1 MKKLVGVMLKKMF
14 LREMGSQRKIVR
26 GRVPSGLVS
35 WASPSL
41 AALSVFD
48 VRSSK
53 RTIQVTRGKE
63 CHHVTALRLRR
74 WMDPIFILDHSQL
87 RQYIPVNH
95 MLSNCSDSFW
105 HIDQKSSRYF
115 DNIYEHEH
123 GMKRSKQWIQSG
135 SVDMHKQD

>member
-26 GRVPSGLVS
+26 GRGPSGLVS

-53 RTIQVTRGKE
+53 RTSQVRSS
-63 CHHVTALRLRR
+63 HA
-74 WMDPIFILDHSQL
+74 
-87 RQYIPVNH
+87 RQR
-95 MLSNCSDSFW
+95 M
-105 HIDQKSSRYF
+105 SSR
-115 DNIYEHEH
+115 DRVALETMDGSDIYS
-123 GMKRSKQWIQSG
+123 RS
-135 SVDMHKQD
+135 

>member
-26 GRVPSGLVS
+26 GRGPSGLVS

-74 WMDPIFILDHSQL
+74 WMDPIFILDHSQI
-87 RQYIPVNH
+87 RQYIPVNQGQPH
-95 MLSNCSDSFW
+95 AFELFRF
-105 HIDQKSSRYF
+105 ILAYRPK
-115 DNIYEHEH
+115 
-123 GMKRSKQWIQSG
+123 KLK
-135 SVDMHKQD
+135 VL